1 MEVRRPA
8 THLWFCRV
16 ILGLE
21 LSGPSPSLSLF
32 YQMERNHPLAQRWA
46 KRGIKRDGGRELG
59 NGQREGT
66 RQVCLSF
73 LEGISYFAEVPRAP
87 QTVLSQYLLDKR
99 VDF

>member
-1 MEVRRPA
+1 MPRGGLKEVSR
-8 THLWFCRV
+8 
-16 ILGLE
+16 E
-21 LSGPSPSLSLF
+21 
-32 YQMERNHPLAQRWA
+32 M
-46 KRGIKRDGGRELG
+46 GGRELG

-87 QTVLSQYLLDKR
+87 QIVLSQYLLDKR